1 MVRIRKGIGIP
12 CLLLALTLAIFA
24 AEVDRRPLARDVAIK
39 AGPRTVPLTVG
50 TEVEVISVVGARA
63 FVRITLPT
71 GGTAMGE
78 VPADA
83 LGAVKATATAPTP
96 TAPPAPPPPTADA
109 PATEPRPPTGPAWLE
124 PGWHEDVVL
133 DALPDPP
140 RKPKWFPYG
149 FKAAEEKFRIYVPRT
164 RRPGLPCGLLGW
176 TSANDA
182 SQIPQKF
189 EPLFDEFR
197 LIAVTAAN
205 CGNKQKTS
213 RRAGLLTS
221 AMLAIAKHTGIDP
234 QRCILSGM
242 SGGGRL
248 SALGVFVH
256 PEIWKGA
263 ISWCGGNYYRDYPDS
278 AKPGYVSYGFPR
290 AHEIPDAAPE
300 SDVRRARKECKFALL
315 TGSKDFNLTDS
326 RDIEKAMRE
335 DKFDVLLIE
344 EDGLAHQVGSPEN
357 MRKAIEFLLGPPP
370 G

>member
-1 MVRIRKGIGIP
+1 MSLGKGIGTP
-12 CLLLALTLAIFA
+12 CLVLALTLGVFA
-24 AEVDRRPLARDVAIK
+24 AGLDRRPLARDVSIK
-39 AGPRTVPLTVG
+39 AGPRTVPLSAG
-50 TEVEVISVVGARA
+50 TEVEVVSVVGTRA

-83 LGAVKATATAPTP
+83 LGAVKAPATVPTP
-96 TAPPAPPPPTADA
+96 TAPPAPPPTRDA

-133 DALPDPP
+133 DELPDPP
-140 RKPKWFPYG
+140 KKPKWFPYG
-149 FKAAEEKFRIYVPRT
+149 FTAAEEKFRIYVPRT
-164 RRPGLPCGLLGW
+164 RRPGQPCGLLGW

-221 AMLAIAKHTGIDP
+221 AMLCIAKHVGVDP
-234 QRCILSGM
+234 RRCILSGM

-256 PEIWKGA
+256 PELWKGA
-263 ISWCGGNYYRDYPDS
+263 ICWCGGNYYRDYPDS

-290 AHEIPDAAPE
+290 AHEIPDAASE
-300 SDVRRARKECKFALL
+300 SDVRRARKECKFVLL
-315 TGSKDFNLTDS
+315 TGSKDFNLSDS
-326 RDIEKAMRE
+326 RDIEKAMRD

-344 EDGLAHQVGSPEN
+344 EEGLAHQVGSPEN
-357 MRKAIEFLLGPPP
+357 MRKAIEFVLGPPP